1 MAELF
6 ENRRLTVAV
15 VSTVATSLTAMIVG
29 AAPVSA
35 KPGGGGG
42 SQQTTTA
49 EAPAPEASHQKP
61 QKQQKEPKSEKPA
74 KSSGDDSPKQQ
85 PATDPPKQDP
95 PQQETSKQDAPKQ
108 DPPKQTEAPKQ
119 TETPEPTHQAPAQ
132 DRPTTAVT
140 QSPTS
145 TVTPDRPKP
154 SDEAKPSEHAKPADD
169 TTPSDHAKPSDGTKP
184 SEDAKPSER
193 AKPSDDAKPADHAK
207 PSDDAKPSDEAKPSE
222 DAKSSERATPAG
234 DSEHPT
240 RGAKPARPIST
251 LKPETLQAPE
261 ADIDVAKAAPVV
273 ELKPEPAPKQDVAD
287 LAKIIRVAD
296 FQHDNRAVFD
306 DRDRRGPADRRGL
319 DRPAPMGRDW
329 DDHVR
334 QWKPDW
340 VQYDDY
346 YRPVICNPYH
356 DTVRIVYQYQGA
368 PRIVY
373 VPPLQRVVMEV
384 ADLAAYS
391 FTAVVLNAVNT
402 AVNVAVGSFFGG
414 GYYPGVGMPPPPPP
428 PPVLRYDNVPVQV
441 RYSQATYE
449 PFRVQRVVD
458 VGPDPQYGEHK
469 VLLDGVTPA
478 WGDWTQNAGGERQ
491 FEVHKTQQFPGLDQ
505 PREAPL
511 PGDYQLRL
519 LSDEKSA
526 DDGKKTG
533 LTIAAI
539 ACGVLSLGAIGASV
553 LLGRRRRES

>member
-6 ENRRLTVAV
+6 ENRRLTAAV

-35 KPGGGGG
+35 KPGGGGDGG
-42 SQQTTTA
+42 SAQQTTTA
-49 EAPAPEASHQKP
+49 DAPAPDASHQKP
-61 QKQQKEPKSEKPA
+61 QKQQKEPKSTQSA
-74 KSSGDDSPKQQ
+74 TSSDDDSPKQQ
-85 PATDPPKQDP
+85 PAADP
-95 PQQETSKQDAPKQ
+95 PKQ
-108 DPPKQTEAPKQ
+108 DPPKQTAA
-119 TETPEPTHQAPAQ
+119 PEPEPAHQAPAQ
-132 DRPTTAVT
+132 DRPTTAVI

-145 TVTPDRPKP
+145 TVTPDPVKP
-154 SDEAKPSEHAKPADD
+154 SDEAKSSERTKPADA
-169 TTPSDHAKPSDGTKP
+169 AKPSN
-184 SEDAKPSER
+184 A
-193 AKPSDDAKPADHAK
+193 
-207 PSDDAKPSDEAKPSE
+207 AKPSDEAKPSE
-222 DAKSSERATPAG
+222 QAKPSNEAKPSDDAKSSERTTPAG
-234 DSEHPT
+234 DSEQPT

-287 LAKIIRVAD
+287 LAKIIKVAD

-306 DRDRRGPADRRGL
+306 DRDRRGRDDRRGP
-319 DRPAPMGRDW
+319 DRSAPMGRDW

-334 QWKPDW
+334 QWRPDW

-346 YRPVICNPYH
+346 YRPVICNPYR

-384 ADLAAYS
+384 ANLAAYS

-505 PREAPL
+505 PREASL

-553 LLGRRRRES
+553 LLGRRRRQS